1 MTPPDLQQQAGAVGP
16 VESFITD
23 HQVEIRSLDLATERD
38 RVTDVND
45 FGGGKVASQHQLE
58 QRCVRRIM
66 TDKQNAW
73 IQLHHLPEKLPEDF
87 FARPII

>member
-1 MTPPDLQQQAGAVGP
+1 MTPPDLQQQAGAVCP

-23 HQVEIRSLDLATERD
+23 HQVEIRSLALATERD

-45 FGGGKVASQHQLE
+45 FGGGQVASQHQFE
-58 QRCVRRIM
+58 QGCVRRIM

-73 IQLHHLPEKLPEDF
+73 IPSVPTWVRHFFPTKLD
-87 FARPII
+87 